1 MATVWIYPPEILPLK
16 TRAKGASLAAAA
28 DFLGNFLVVEITPP
42 ALKNIGYKTYII
54 FAVLNIV
61 NVIIVWCFYPE
72 TAGQTLESV
81 DQIFVA
87 DWEDEV
93 AAGGKIPILH
103 QTQWSVVRK
112 ARAIAREG
120 TIRRR
125 NAVYSDTV
133 LGGQDK
139 DGDVSDRQVESL
151 ESGSRSPK
159 S

>member
-61 NVIIVWCFYPE
+61 NAIIVWAVYPE

-81 DQIFVA
+81 DRMFVA
-87 DWEDEV
+87 KWQDEELIEKDQLWRK
-93 AAGGKIPILH
+93 G
-103 QTQWSVVRK
+103 QWSVVRK
-112 ARAIAREG
+112 ARALRSKDWG
-120 TIRRR
+120 TNEEEIVEER
-125 NAVYSDTV
+125 AGETGKASQQH
-133 LGGQDK
+133 LEALPE
-139 DGDVSDRQVESL
+139 RQIT
-151 ESGSRSPK
+151 
-159 S
+159 

>member
-61 NVIIVWCFYPE
+61 NAIIVWAVYPE

-81 DQIFVA
+81 DRMFVTK
-87 DWEDEV
+87 WQDEELLEKDQLWRKV
-93 AAGGKIPILH
+93 
-103 QTQWSVVRK
+103 QWSVVRK
-112 ARAIAREG
+112 ARALR
-120 TIRRR
+120 
-125 NAVYSDTV
+125 S
-133 LGGQDK
+133 K
-139 DGDVSDRQVESL
+139 DGGIGEEEIVEEGVGEPGKAAQQHL
-151 ESGSRSPK
+151 ESPPEQQIT
-159 S
+159 